1 MPETD
6 YYKIM
11 GVKRSASADDIKKS
25 YRKLARKLHPDVSK
39 QANAEEDFKALTEA
53 YEVLRD
59 PEKRTQYD
67 RLGQNWRNGANAGAQ
82 PNWGNAGGA
91 DAAGGGFSDFF
102 DNLFSK
108 QQAGRRGP
116 GRPPPPRAAAPGSWQ
131 TGGSRSDA
139 KIEIAIEDAYQ
150 GASRTVTLNSLDFGG
165 GTPKTRTLDIRVP
178 KGVKA
183 GQKIRLAGQ
192 GDGGGDLFLEIGFKA
207 HASYRAEG
215 KDVYVTLPVTPWEAM
230 LGATVNATTPAGQVD
245 LTIPPSS
252 QGGRKL
258 RLRGRGIPAAE
269 PGDLYVE
276 LKVVLPEADNDQ
288 TRQAYEALKQAADFN
303 PRKLNPHKA

>member
-11 GVKRSASADDIKKS
+11 GVKRSASADDIKKA

-39 QANAEEDFKALTEA
+39 QANAEEEFKALTEA

-67 RLGQNWRNGANAGAQ
+67 RLGQNWRSGGDFGAQ
-82 PNWGNAGGA
+82 PNWGGTPGGG
-91 DAAGGGFSDFF
+91 AAGGGFSDFF

-116 GRPPPPRAAAPGSWQ
+116 GRQPPRPAGSGNWQ
-131 TGGSRSDA
+131 GGGARSDA
-139 KIEIAIEDAYQ
+139 KIEIAIEDAYD
-150 GASRTVTLNSLDFGG
+150 GATRTITLNSLDFSGSG
-165 GTPKTRTLDIRVP
+165 PRTRTLDVRVP

-207 HASYRAEG
+207 HANYRAEG

-230 LGATVNATTPAGQVD
+230 LGATVNASTPAGQVD
-245 LTIPPSS
+245 LSIPPNS
-252 QGGRKL
+252 QTGRKL

-276 LKVVLPEADNDQ
+276 LKIVLPEANNDQ
-288 TRQAYEALKQAADFN
+288 TRKAYEALKAAADFN
-303 PRKLNPHKA
+303 PRKA